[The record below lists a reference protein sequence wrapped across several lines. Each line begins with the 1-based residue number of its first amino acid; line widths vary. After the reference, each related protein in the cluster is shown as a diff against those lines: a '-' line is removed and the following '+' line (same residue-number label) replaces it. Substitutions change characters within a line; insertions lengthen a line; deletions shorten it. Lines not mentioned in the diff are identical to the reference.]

1 MRLPL
6 LVFPPK
12 PNVSQQVNPYS
23 AEFHDCAERLLEL
36 FFSGEVRGA
45 KELLVLLCEGS
56 TDMRDRMGEARAIQK
71 IVESADDSALNC
83 KLLAA
88 FAQSKDLTLHKCRFE
103 ELRHFQEAWGR
114 AALREFGA
122 LDFLISR
129 LSSTTSNSAE
139 RLAIV
144 QPLRHFVH
152 DTNGSLIII

>member
-88 FAQSKDLTLHKCRFE
+88 FAQ
-103 ELRHFQEAWGR
+103 EAWGR